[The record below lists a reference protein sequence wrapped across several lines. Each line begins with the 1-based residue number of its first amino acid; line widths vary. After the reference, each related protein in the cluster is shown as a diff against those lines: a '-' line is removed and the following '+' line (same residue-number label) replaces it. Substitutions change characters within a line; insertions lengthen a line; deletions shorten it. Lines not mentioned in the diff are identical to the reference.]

1 MTSCQ
6 KNKFKK
12 HIGTFYIIFK
22 LFSVKKNSKIKCLHL
37 KPDIWANICLKWA
50 SNVGIL
56 AVNVQDE
63 VLTSRNV
70 CGLERSELFREHR
83 MPSGKWGSGNE

>member
-1 MTSCQ
+1 M
-6 KNKFKK
+6 
-12 HIGTFYIIFK
+12 
-22 LFSVKKNSKIKCLHL
+22 
-37 KPDIWANICLKWA
+37 
-50 SNVGIL
+50 GIL

-83 MPSGKWGSGNE
+83 MPS